1 MAGVA
6 YSPLFPVVPMDLNL
20 PQIILAMSAGIGLA
34 AAVGFR
40 VFVPML
46 LAGLAAKT
54 GHLHLAGGFEWLA
67 SDIALVMLTVAALA
81 EVAAYFVPF
90 FDHLLDSV
98 SGPVA
103 VAAGT
108 MLMASTL
115 IDMEPWLRWVLAL
128 VAGGG
133 TAGMVHAGSAGLRA
147 GSTATTGG
155 LANPMY
161 AGFELGASTFL
172 TILAIAVPVLALAV
186 TLFIVGRL
194 ARLMGR
200 GWRRLRHR
208 GS

>member
-1 MAGVA
+1 
-6 YSPLFPVVPMDLNL
+6 MDLNL
-20 PQIILAMSAGIGLA
+20 PQIILAVAAGIGLA

-40 VFVPML
+40 IFVPML

-54 GHLHLAGGFEWLA
+54 GHLHLAGGFTWLG
-67 SDIALVMLTVAALA
+67 SDVALVMLTVAALA

-108 MLMASTL
+108 LLMASTL
-115 IDMEPWLRWVLAL
+115 IEMEPWLRWVLAL

-133 TAGMVHAGSAGLRA
+133 TAGLVHAGSAGLRA

-155 LANPMY
+155 FANPVY

-172 TILAIAVPVLALAV
+172 SVLAIAVPVLALAV
-186 TLFIVGRL
+186 ALFVVVRL
-194 ARLMGR
+194 SRLIGR
-200 GWRRLRHR
+200 GVQRVRRGNR
-208 GS
+208 